1 MLSWARENV
10 AGVVL
15 WLLWIGSA
23 LQPVALAW
31 EFWGLELEHCGYE
44 AWYYAR
50 FYSHMFVYPVTFGLL
65 STWFLQRPFRE
76 VLDYL
81 RKRKKLFVKIIVL
94 ILLVVVAASCA
105 EFSKSTG
112 AIWEFSPEEVLQEY
126 PSAHKAREILSNR
139 CWAAETTA
147 EPYSDSSDA
156 SASADTY
163 YGHLDQFSFSR
174 LLKNL
179 ENEASN
185 LSQGERQSLT
195 DIAYHIGFVSMAAL
209 FTILFV
215 TFFITLAFKED
226 LLKQDT
232 RSRLTN
238 ALFFASFWVLM
249 RITFMVEK
257 FSIFDVGD
265 DRLFI
270 FNFFIFLLFLFA
282 LANLLTGLKN
292 KSDNGSDKFKYN
304 SFSILGIMELFLSI
318 TGFASQMLDTHHMSD
333 ILVQLFGTKSD
344 PLTYFFIGLL
354 LFLLFFPSILRT
366 LNSSYLDKGL
376 KKPFRARIKTR

>member
-1 MLSWARENV
+1 MLSWARKNV

-15 WLLWIGSA
+15 WSLWIGSA

-31 EFWGLELEHCGYE
+31 EFWGLELQHCGWE

-50 FYSHMFVYPVTFGLL
+50 FYSHIFVYPVTFGLL
-65 STWFLQRPFRE
+65 STWFLQRPFHE

-81 RKRKKLFVKIIVL
+81 RERRILFIVIVFL
-94 ILLVVVAASCA
+94 IFVVVVAVSYA
-105 EFSKSTG
+105 EFSESTG
-112 AIWEFSPEEVLQEY
+112 AIWEFSPQVLKQY
-126 PSAHKAREILSNR
+126 PSGTKAREILSNQ

-147 EPYSDSSDA
+147 EPYSHLSDA
-156 SASADTY
+156 SASADAY
-163 YGHLDQFSFSR
+163 YDYLDQFSFSR

-179 ENEASN
+179 EAR
-185 LSQGERQSLT
+185 GEQQSLT
-195 DIAYHIGFVSMAAL
+195 NIAYHIGFVSMAAL
-209 FTILFV
+209 FMILFV
-215 TFFITLAFKED
+215 TFFITLALMKDCE
-226 LLKQDT
+226 KQGPL
-232 RSRLTN
+232 SRLAN

-257 FSIFDVGD
+257 FTIFKVED

-282 LANLLTGLKN
+282 LTNLLTALKN
-292 KSDNGSDKFKYN
+292 KPDTDSHNFDFKYN

-318 TGFASQMLDTHHMSD
+318 TGFASQMLETHYMSD
-333 ILVQLFGTKSD
+333 ILVHLFGTRND
-344 PLTYFFIGLL
+344 PLTYPFIGL
-354 LFLLFFPSILRT
+354 FLLLVFFPSILRA